1 MAIIDDII
9 RDYPYQVTLSFDD
22 DAAGVLDW
30 LDARLGH
37 WDMYVDLKQQT
48 VRYCFREP
56 AEAFAFSRRFVK
68 VREAGVGAARP

>member
-1 MAIIDDII
+1 MAIIDDIN

-37 WDMYVDLKQQT
+37 WDMYIDLKQQT
-48 VRYCFREP
+48 IRYCFREP
-56 AEAFAFSRRFVK
+56 AEAFAFSRRFGK
-68 VREAGVGAARP
+68 VREAG